1 MRIDGAALVAT
12 PIATRLP
19 AFSWEEKVF
28 ITSRSCSGPAA
39 LIPAFSRG
47 EKVFITSRSCSG
59 SAALIPAFSRGEKE
73 WSAFDEANASSNG
86 SRE

>member
-12 PIATRLP
+12 LISAFP
-19 AFSWEEKVF
+19 AF
-28 ITSRSCSGPAA
+28 
-39 LIPAFSRG
+39 RG
-47 EKVFITSRSCSG
+47 EKVFIITSRSCFG

-73 WSAFDEANASSNG
+73 WSAFGEVSTSPNG